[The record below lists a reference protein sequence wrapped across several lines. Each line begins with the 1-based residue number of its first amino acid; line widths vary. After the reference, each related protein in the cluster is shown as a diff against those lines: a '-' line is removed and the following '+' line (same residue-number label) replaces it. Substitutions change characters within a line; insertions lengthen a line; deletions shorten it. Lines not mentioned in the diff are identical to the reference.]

1 MKETVLQTRFVV
13 GAGVVDMG
21 HCEKGPYASATW
33 VWEPFCTDL
42 TSFGSLP
49 PAVYTS
55 EWPVMCS

>member
-1 MKETVLQTRFVV
+1 
-13 GAGVVDMG
+13 MG